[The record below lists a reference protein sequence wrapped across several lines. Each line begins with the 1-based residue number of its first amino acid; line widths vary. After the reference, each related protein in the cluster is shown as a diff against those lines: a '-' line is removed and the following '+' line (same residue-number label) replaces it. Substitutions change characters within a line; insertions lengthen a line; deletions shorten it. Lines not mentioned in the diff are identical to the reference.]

1 VLSVASIAG
10 VAITCTRRS
19 LLRVTMVL
27 KGANLILL
35 IMLVCQLIQSEG
47 PSSFFRFGVLMDSDM
62 LQVV

>member
-10 VAITCTRRS
+10 VAITYTRRS

-35 IMLVCQLIQSEG
+35 IMLVC
-47 PSSFFRFGVLMDSDM
+47 
-62 LQVV
+62 